1 VAAGAIAVT
10 QAVMVMEEAIA
21 GEAATPDNTTM
32 SNPET
37 TTEQELKFTPEALQ
51 ALGIELQTQ
60 IGQLQPIQ
68 REQLLRFAA
77 VARNQ
82 PGATRGVTPDIPAT
96 PASASFNFA
105 PGQQQATGVV
115 TPAQPGKPGEEIKPI
130 PALSPG
136 LFSPVNAAVNKQAS
150 NFSPNQ
156 FSQIFEQLRGGVQ
169 PLQSAAR
176 KSAID
181 VTKSIPSA
189 IDPRFASILN
199 PINVST
205 SETDTSGQTAVQAGT
220 AAAAVAATVA
230 AALIAS

>member
-1 VAAGAIAVT
+1 
-10 QAVMVMEEAIA
+10 
-21 GEAATPDNTTM
+21 M
-32 SNPET
+32 SSPET

-68 REQLLRFAA
+68 REQLLRFAT

-82 PGATRGVTPDIPAT
+82 PGAVRGLTPSVPGTPAT
-96 PASASFNFA
+96 GVFHFA
-105 PGQQQATGVV
+105 PGQREATGVV
-115 TPAQPGKPGEEIKPI
+115 TPAVPTKPGEEIKPI

-150 NFSPNQ
+150 NLTPNQ
-156 FSQIFEQLRGGVQ
+156 FGQISEQLRGGIQ
-169 PLQSAAR
+169 PLQAAAR
-176 KSAID
+176 KSAGD

-205 SETDTSGQTAVQAGT
+205 SQTDNSGQTATQAGIAAAT
-220 AAAAVAATVA
+220 IAATIAAAA
-230 AALIAS
+230 I